1 MKSNISTQS
10 VKRSFLQTGF
20 FILISLVMIGFQ
32 FNDLHAQRRIMA
44 DEGEKVDHKTQ
55 AAIIDTVTRALND
68 IYVFPDV
75 AKEMEK
81 QVRKNYKSRKYKD
94 VTSLFD
100 FTMELTNDL
109 RSVSQDR
116 HLTVL
121 VLPDGPGDQT
131 RRSPEEEQ
139 RLQLERL
146 RRDNFGFKKIELL
159 QGNIGYVDF
168 RYFAEADF
176 AGATAVAAMN
186 FLSNAD
192 ALIFDMRQNG
202 GGNPSMIQ
210 LISSYLFEESVH
222 LNSFYVRRTDEIQQ
236 FWTQANVQGPKMTD
250 IPVYVLTSSFT
261 FSGAEEFTYN
271 LKNMKRATIIG
282 ETTGGGA
289 HPVNR
294 HTYENLGIALN
305 LPFGRAINPI
315 TGTNWEGVGV
325 EPDIKVPADEALI
338 VARIE
343 ATKQLTE
350 YTQDEMLKRQYE
362 WSLTGL
368 EAERNPVHLSNDA
381 LEVYAGTYGPRK
393 IWVEDG
399 SLYYQREDRPK
410 SRLTPMGNDTF
421 FLEGLDFFR
430 IKFNKDES
438 GKTTE
443 LIGLYND
450 GRSDKN
456 KRDDES

>member
-44 DEGEKVDHKTQ
+44 DEGEKVDTKVQ

-168 RYFAEADF
+168 RYFAEADLS
-176 AGATAVAAMN
+176 GATAVAAIN
-186 FLSNAD
+186 FLSN
-192 ALIFDMRQNG
+192 
-202 GGNPSMIQ
+202 
-210 LISSYLFEESVH
+210 
-222 LNSFYVRRTDEIQQ
+222 
-236 FWTQANVQGPKMTD
+236 
-250 IPVYVLTSSFT
+250 
-261 FSGAEEFTYN
+261 
-271 LKNMKRATIIG
+271 
-282 ETTGGGA
+282 
-289 HPVNR
+289 
-294 HTYENLGIALN
+294 
-305 LPFGRAINPI
+305 
-315 TGTNWEGVGV
+315 
-325 EPDIKVPADEALI
+325 
-338 VARIE
+338 
-343 ATKQLTE
+343 
-350 YTQDEMLKRQYE
+350 
-362 WSLTGL
+362 
-368 EAERNPVHLSNDA
+368 
-381 LEVYAGTYGPRK
+381 
-393 IWVEDG
+393 
-399 SLYYQREDRPK
+399 
-410 SRLTPMGNDTF
+410 
-421 FLEGLDFFR
+421 
-430 IKFNKDES
+430 
-438 GKTTE
+438 
-443 LIGLYND
+443 
-450 GRSDKN
+450 
-456 KRDDES
+456 